1 MKIFVG
7 NLSSEVEER
16 ELNSLFSKHG
26 RVNSV
31 TIIRN
36 IFSQTSRG
44 YGFVEM
50 PWLIEAEKAL
60 EYLNTF
66 EFRGQKLVVNEAKL

>member
-7 NLSSEVEER
+7 NLSREVEEK
-16 ELNSLFSKHG
+16 ELSNLFSKHG
-26 RVNSV
+26 KVSSV

-36 IFSQTSRG
+36 IFSQSSKG

-50 PWLIEAEKAL
+50 PWLIEAETAL
-60 EYLNTF
+60 NSLDTF
-66 EFRGQKLVVNEAKL
+66 EFKGQKLVVNEAT

>member
-16 ELNSLFSKHG
+16 ELNNLFSKHG